1 MKVSIRCIFFS
12 LITWSLT
19 AGGQGQNE
27 RPKIGLVLGGGGALG
42 ISHIGVLRVLEEQR
56 VPIDYIC
63 GTSMG
68 AIIAGL
74 YASGMSPD
82 EIQAFLEG
90 LDWNEVMSDET
101 PRRDLYFRRKLENQR
116 YLIKM
121 GLDRG
126 GVKLGTGLAAGQKF
140 NNLLQLQVQRS
151 AEITDYDQ
159 LPIPYRAVATDLQSG
174 TAYVMDHGNLSRS
187 MRASMAV
194 PGAFTTVEIDGHLLV
209 DGGIVD
215 NLPVD
220 VAKKMGADIIIAV
233 DVGSASDAVDPDSL
247 KSLTGILGR
256 TYSIMQ
262 RPEQIEEFKKADIG
276 IQPKLG
282 DFSASQFSRVSEI
295 IPPGEA
301 AAREK
306 LPELGKLSIS
316 EEDYAAYLKNQRRPV
331 PTPPKLDAVE
341 VSGHSRVSEPSIRG
355 RIYTEP
361 GMEFNAHQMQND
373 LMRIFGIGEFEQVL
387 YRLDK
392 DDEGADTLTYE
403 VMEDPVG
410 PLYFAVGLNLRSDF
424 QNDTQWNILL
434 NLTRRSINA
443 LGAEWRNDLV
453 IGSTKAFLSEFYQP
467 LNYGGNFFIAPLFD
481 YRSEIQDLYDDKNHI
496 AEYDVTTSEVKI
508 DFGIQLRHYAEFRI
522 GPTYGRGR
530 ADVEVGQPV
539 LPSEDEKYLGPAF
552 SLIVDREDRTYFARE
567 GHRFLI
573 EGMFP
578 NEDLGGSISY
588 DKLYTEMRKNISFDD
603 HTVYFDLKY
612 GTSFGTRLPGY
623 TQFTLG
629 GPDNFS
635 GLARYQFRGSTLGVG
650 SLGYRYRLMELP
662 SSLGKG
668 VYTVTRA
675 DIGNVWFE
683 QMNSD
688 LRYGAS
694 IGLGVDLNIGP
705 LALIYGYADG
715 GYQSVYFSLGAEF

>member
-1 MKVSIRCIFFS
+1 
-12 LITWSLT
+12 
-19 AGGQGQNE
+19 
-27 RPKIGLVLGGGGALG
+27 
-42 ISHIGVLRVLEEQR
+42 
-56 VPIDYIC
+56 
-63 GTSMG
+63 
-68 AIIAGL
+68 
-74 YASGMSPD
+74 
-82 EIQAFLEG
+82 
-90 LDWNEVMSDET
+90 
-101 PRRDLYFRRKLENQR
+101 
-116 YLIKM
+116 M
-121 GLDRG
+121 GLGREG
-126 GVKLGTGLAAGQKF
+126 IKLGTGLAAGQKF

-151 AEITDYDQ
+151 ANITDYDQ

-174 TAYVMDHGNLSRS
+174 SAYVMDRGNLSRS

-220 VAKKMGADIIIAV
+220 VAKEMGADIIIAV

-262 RPEQIEEFKKADIG
+262 RPEQMEEFKKADIG
-276 IQPKLG
+276 IQPKLRG
-282 DFSASQFSRVSEI
+282 FTASQFSRVSEI
-295 IPPGEA
+295 IPPGEV

-316 EEDYAAYLKNQRRPV
+316 EEDYAEYLKGQRRPV
-331 PTPPKLDAVE
+331 PVPPQLDAVE
-341 VSGHSRVSEPSIRG
+341 ISGYSRVSERCIQG

-361 GMEFNAHQMQND
+361 GMEFNAMEMQND

-387 YRLDK
+387 YQLDK
-392 DDEGADTLTYE
+392 DDDGADTLTYE
-403 VMEDPVG
+403 VFEDPVG

-424 QNDTQWNILL
+424 QNDAEWNILL

-453 IGSTKAFLSEFYQP
+453 IGSTQALLSEFYQP
-467 LNYGGNFFIAPLFD
+467 LNYGGSFFIAPIFD
-481 YRSEIQDLYDDKNHI
+481 YRSDIQDLYDDKDHI
-496 AEYDVTTSEVKI
+496 AQYNVITTEAEV
-508 DFGIQLRHYAEFRI
+508 DFGIQLRHHAEFRI
-522 GPTYGRGR
+522 GPVYGNGR
-530 ADVEVGQPV
+530 ADVEVGLAG
-539 LPSEDEKYLGPAF
+539 LPSLDDDYFGPSF

-567 GHRFLI
+567 GYRLLV
-573 EGMFP
+573 EGIFP
-578 NEDLGGSISY
+578 NEDLGGDISY
-588 DKLYTEMRKNISFDD
+588 DKLYTEMRKNISFND
-603 HTVYFDLKY
+603 HTAFFDLKY
-612 GTSFGTRLPGY
+612 GTSFGTQLPGY

-635 GLARYQFRGSTLGVG
+635 GLARYQFRGSTLGIG
-650 SLGYRYRLMELP
+650 SLGYRYRLHELP

-668 VYTVTRA
+668 AYALTRA
-675 DIGNVWFE
+675 DIGNVWAG

-688 LRYGAS
+688 LRYGAT

-705 LALIYGYADG
+705 LALTYGYADG